1 MWSEDGNFTP
11 STRRQCEVNSDLPCL
26 PPHQHGS
33 QKGCHCSS
41 LPLPFLSPQ
50 NSRRLVFQRYPV
62 FWQHMSKGEVPFSS
76 HTLTQCSFSARK
88 SWQGPREQLQVLQP
102 CLVLLIHLIR
112 LPKKKRTERHCPQ
125 WDFSQIQASF
135 NCAQIISFRETS
147 ITLAQNEGK
156 KQHPY

>member
-1 MWSEDGNFTP
+1 MWSEDGNFTL

-33 QKGCHCSS
+33 QKSCHCSS

-50 NSRRLVFQRYPV
+50 NSRRLIFQRYPV
-62 FWQHMSKGEVPFSS
+62 LWQHMSKAEVPFSS

-102 CLVLLIHLIR
+102 CLVLLIHLTR
-112 LPKKKRTERHCPQ
+112 LPKKKENRASLPSVR
-125 WDFSQIQASF
+125 FSP
-135 NCAQIISFRETS
+135 NT
-147 ITLAQNEGK
+147 GK
-156 KQHPY
+156 LQLCSNN